1 MSAFFWLDRFD
12 WRNGFYG
19 ANGLGC
25 FGCWGFR
32 LGQQLQGFL
41 STLCLLSFPFLLNG
55 CGGAFPRGA
64 KLVQLQLLWRLRF
77 DEFVDPHIFI
87 YEQIEIEGTRCRL
100 FAK

>member
-1 MSAFFWLDRFD
+1 MVSFRSAST
-12 WRNGFYG
+12 
-19 ANGLGC
+19 LGC

-32 LGQQLQGFL
+32 LGQQLQCFL
-41 STLCLLSFPFLLNG
+41 STLCSLSFPFLLNG
-55 CGGAFPRGA
+55 SGGAFPRGA

-87 YEQIEIEGTRCRL
+87 YEQIEIEGTRSRL